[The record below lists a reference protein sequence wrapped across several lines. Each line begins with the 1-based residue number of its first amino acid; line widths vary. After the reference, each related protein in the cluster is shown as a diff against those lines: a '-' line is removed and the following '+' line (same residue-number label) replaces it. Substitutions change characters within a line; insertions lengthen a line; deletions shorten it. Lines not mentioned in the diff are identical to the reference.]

1 MGPIL
6 DHGDPQRQSYA
17 YSQERRPR
25 MFDNA
30 GVGGDGINSGQTT
43 EASLQF
49 LPAHQIQNN
58 GGEVPAFISSAQ
70 Q

>member
-30 GVGGDGINSGQTT
+30 GMGGDGMNTGQTT

-49 LPAHQIQNN
+49 LPTHQAN